1 LPADQKQVLGKAA
14 ANRKTKKEQENT
26 EGRTSIPKSSRSNTT
41 NRTSSSSLSV
51 FAFIFFTYNICRT
64 GKKKEQK
71 VTDVEESK
79 NRKTDANT
87 GQEEKI

>member
-1 LPADQKQVLGKAA
+1 MARPPTAPATAQTRRKGSAA
-14 ANRKTKKEQENT
+14 TPER
-26 EGRTSIPKSSRSNTT
+26 RKSSRSNTT

-87 GQEEKI
+87 GQE

>member
-1 LPADQKQVLGKAA
+1 VAGLRWLASQRGGRAVAATPPTAPAHHLFRSLP
-14 ANRKTKKEQENT
+14 
-26 EGRTSIPKSSRSNTT
+26 S
-41 NRTSSSSLSV
+41 
-51 FAFIFFTYNICRT
+51 FFFTYNICRT